1 MPRAVI
7 DIAALIL
14 VLHGVVHLMGTV
26 AYLKLGTIEGLPYK
40 TTVLGGR
47 IDFGERGTWVFGVL
61 WCVPALAFAV
71 AALALVLGWPAWE
84 PVLLAA
90 TLMSLLLA
98 ALDWQVAFVGALV
111 DMGII
116 AVVWLVPRFAMP

>member
-7 DIAALIL
+7 VVAALIL

-98 ALDWQVAFVGALV
+98 ALEWQVAFVGALV